1 MAESMKEGIKMKYV
15 GFVQYGTMFSYRM
28 SIKKLGMKI
37 KIEKGKDI
45 MPYLKEKNMAIYID
59 SGMLYFR
66 LYRPNGTY
74 VQLMAFNSGVI
85 LPLFEPRKDFL
96 YSDIEMLVAAR
107 EEVTGFVF
115 PMRYYMYMKK
125 TDLEFAKLLNEQ
137 WMNITSYLCVAQILY
152 RDGECLTRVSNLLFH
167 VYFYKDYDSKVFPI
181 NQEELAYT
189 VNASKSQV
197 KRALT
202 CLRDEGGIELQYE
215 QIIIKD
221 ISIIEKHISDSM
233 RAEELSIAES

>member
-1 MAESMKEGIKMKYV
+1 MKYV

-28 SIKKLGMKI
+28 SIKKVGTKI

-45 MPYLKEKNMAIYID
+45 MPYLKEKNMAIYLD

-66 LYRPNGTY
+66 LSKPDGTY

-85 LPLFEPRKDFL
+85 LPLFEPRKEFF
-96 YSDIEMLVAAR
+96 YKDIEMLVAAR
-107 EEVTGFVF
+107 GDVTGFVF
-115 PMRYYMYMKK
+115 PMKDYMYMKE
-125 TDLEFAKLLNEQ
+125 TDLEFTRMLNEQ
-137 WMNITSYLCVAQILY
+137 WINTTSYLCVAQILY

-167 VYFYKDYDSKVFPI
+167 VYLYKDYDSKVFPI

-197 KRALT
+197 KRALA

-215 QIIIKD
+215 QIIIKN
-221 ISIIEKHISDSM
+221 IYVIEKHISDSM
-233 RAEELSIAES
+233 RAEELSIART